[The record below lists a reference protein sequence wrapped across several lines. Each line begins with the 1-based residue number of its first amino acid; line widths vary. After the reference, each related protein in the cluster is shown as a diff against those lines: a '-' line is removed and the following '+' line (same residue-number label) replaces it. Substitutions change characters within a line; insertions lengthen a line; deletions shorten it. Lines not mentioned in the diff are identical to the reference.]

1 MAVTTDL
8 DALVRGKGCFVDDV
22 PLEDCL
28 HVAFV
33 RSEVSGGQ
41 IRAVDFPPDV
51 FAGYDGSAVAGLG
64 NLAVNTVIPLLAEPS
79 FPVLGQGAVFAVG
92 QPIAAVLEVSRQ
104 AALLG
109 ADQTVIVL
117 DPSQEKRIELA
128 CDDWCQGGAPKAV
141 NQADMVVECDI
152 RFARLAPNPMEPRG
166 IAVQYHRDTDSV
178 TIWHSTQTPH
188 RSQSGLAGIL
198 GISKDRIRVIAPN
211 VGGAFGMKASLY
223 PEEVFSVW
231 AAFRH
236 RRNVKWIASR
246 SEDFLAATHGRG
258 LHSKGRLGL
267 SRSGDIL
274 ALEAEVVAPVGH
286 WLPNSALIPAWNGAR
301 ILPAGYRVGAIDI
314 STRAVTENRAP
325 MGIYRGAGRPE
336 ANCLMERLLDKAAK
350 ALGRDPLDYRI
361 QNLVTDLPR
370 KTATGNIL
378 DSGDYAGIL
387 RLLAQRADYAG
398 MLAER
403 EKRRAKGDIV
413 GVGLAFYLEPSGSG
427 WETARVIWRD
437 GNVTVQTGSSCQGQG
452 RAESYSRIVSQVLK
466 ADSVE
471 VIAGDTG
478 VCPTGIGALASRST
492 AIGGSAVLLACEE
505 IAQRLQAGETG
516 EVSAEIRYENKGQA
530 WGYGAY
536 LVMVSVEPET
546 GVLTIERAV
555 CVDDAGVIVDAVGA
569 EGQIRGGF
577 AQGLG
582 EALMERVVYDDAG
595 QLLSGSLMDYALP
608 RAADIPPLEIHKM
621 QTDSPMNLLGA
632 KGLGEAGTIGAPAAI
647 LNAACDALDTD
658 LDMPLSSEK
667 LWRAMQEKR

>member
-1 MAVTTDL
+1 MKKSAHSE
-8 DALVRGKGCFVDDV
+8 ALVRGKGCFVDDV

-33 RSEVSGGQ
+33 RSEVSAAE
-41 IRAVDFPPDV
+41 IRSVIFPPDV

-64 NLAVNTVIPLLAEPS
+64 NLAVNPVIPQVAYLP
-79 FPVLGQGAVFAVG
+79 FPVLAQGSVFAVG
-92 QPIAAVLEVSRQ
+92 QPVAAVLGVSRSAAQ
-104 AALLG
+104 AG
-109 ADQTVIVL
+109 ADQTGVEFEMSPETRLEVA
-117 DPSQEKRIELA
+117 RN
-128 CDDWCQGGAPKAV
+128 DWCQGDAPQGFE
-141 NQADMVVECDI
+141 QADMVVECDI

-166 IAVQYHRDTDSV
+166 IAVQYHQDRDSV

-188 RSQSGLAGIL
+188 RSQSGLADIL

-223 PEEVFSVW
+223 PEEVFTVW

-236 RRNVKWIASR
+236 RRNVKWVASR

-267 SRSGDIL
+267 SRRGEIL
-274 ALEAEVVAPVGH
+274 TLEAEIIAPVGH

-301 ILPAGYRVGAIDI
+301 ILPAGYRVSAVDI
-314 STRAVTENRAP
+314 STRAITENRAP
-325 MGIYRGAGRPE
+325 VGIYRGAGRPE
-336 ANCLMERLLDKAAK
+336 ANCLMERLMDKAAK
-350 ALGRDPLDYRI
+350 ALGRDPLEFRI

-403 EKRRAKGDIV
+403 EKRRAKGEIV

-427 WETARVIWRD
+427 WETARVLWRD
-437 GNVTVQTGSSCQGQG
+437 GKVTVQTGSSCQGQG
-452 RAESYSRIVSQVLK
+452 RAESYARIVSQVLK
-466 ADSVE
+466 ADSVQ

-492 AIGGSAVLLACEE
+492 AIGGSAVLLACKE
-505 IAQRLQAGETG
+505 ISERLQAGETG
-516 EVSAEIRYENKGQA
+516 EVIAEIRYENKGQA
-530 WGYGAY
+530 WGCGAY

-546 GVLTIERAV
+546 GVLAIERAV

-608 RAADIPPLEIHKM
+608 RAGDIPPLRIDKM
-621 QTDSPMNLLGA
+621 HSPSPMNALGA

-647 LNAACDALDTD
+647 LNAACDALDRD
-658 LDMPLSSEK
+658 LDMPLTSEK